1 MKATGIVRR
10 IDDLGRV
17 VIPKELRRTM
27 KIKEGDPLELY
38 VNGDMICFKKY
49 TPDNLAEMADSI
61 KDTLGRMGVRVQVYD
76 VDGDAITNARQLHRD
91 IDPDSEHWFAL
102 SSNESDD
109 VVAYV
114 YVEVS
119 PTDIQKAQ
127 VEAVVMMAGN
137 TI

>member
-49 TPDNLAEMADSI
+49 TPDNLAEVADTI
-61 KDTLGRMGVRVQVYD
+61 KDTLGRMGIKTQVYD
-76 VDGDAITNARQLHRD
+76 VDGDAITNARQLHREVD
-91 IDPDSEHWFAL
+91 EESPQWFAL
-102 SSNESDD
+102 SSDESDD

-114 YVEVS
+114 YAEAVPS
-119 PTDIQKAQ
+119 DIHKAQ
-127 VEAVVMMAGN
+127 IEAVVMMAGAS
-137 TI
+137 I

>member
-49 TPDNLAEMADSI
+49 TPDNLAEVADTI
-61 KDTLGRMGVRVQVYD
+61 KDTLGRMGIKTQVYD
-76 VDGDAITNARQLHRD
+76 VDGDAITNARQLHREVD
-91 IDPDSEHWFAL
+91 EESPQWFAL
-102 SSNESDD
+102 SSDESED

-114 YVEVS
+114 YAESV
-119 PTDIQKAQ
+119 PNDIQKAQ
-127 VEAVVMMAGN
+127 IDAVVMMAGT